1 MGWLK
6 RRKNKKIKQKREPIK
21 DDLSVKIKNDI
32 TNKKKDIYIVPGVD
46 VADYQE
52 NTIKKQILIRPTDY
66 RCPNCG
72 TTLQNIKLDGIHFY
86 CPECKVHHNWN
97 DL

>member
-1 MGWLK
+1 MGWFK
-6 RRKNKKIKQKREPIK
+6 RKKHNRTKQKKAPIE
-21 DDLSVKIKNDI
+21 DDLSEKIEYDI
-32 TNKKKDIYIVPGVD
+32 YSKKKDIYTVPGVD

-52 NTIKKQILIRPTDY
+52 DTVKKQFLIRPTDY

-86 CPECKVHHNWN
+86 CPECKVHHNWHN
-97 DL
+97 L